1 VKNILVCLGV
11 FAFCQNG
18 FSGVYLYNN
27 TSFPLKAKI
36 IAANGITMG
45 EKSIEPQATAYAE
58 DQEGSADPVADPA
71 SSTFHNY
78 KNSLTPYQVIWYC
91 AGDGETVYGT
101 CTTVSSGA
109 TVMATTCS
117 GPQVCNPPKEAEEVK
132 GSDGSTAVTQQEK
145 ATNSP
150 KQEQNLPDS
159 DSPNLNE

>member
-1 VKNILVCLGV
+1 MKNILVCFGLL
-11 FAFCQNG
+11 AFCQSG

-27 TSFPLKAKI
+27 TSFPLKAKV

-58 DQEGSADPVADPA
+58 DQLGEADPIADPSN
-71 SSTFHNY
+71 SSFHNY

-91 AGDGETVYGT
+91 SGDGESVYGT

-109 TVMATTCS
+109 TVMATTCA
-117 GPQVCNPPKEAEEVK
+117 GPQVCNPPKEAEQAK
-132 GSDGSTAVTQQEK
+132 GSDDSTAVSQQEK
-145 ATNSP
+145 ANNAP
-150 KQEQNLPDS
+150 NEEEPLPGS